1 MSHALRSLAIAV
13 AVLVAGCENSR
24 YDLGS
29 TPVADTGEESSADTS
44 EGSSSTEGAS
54 DENADASATE
64 SDSSAA
70 ESTSESDSSSES
82 DSTESTTESE
92 TDTGEPT
99 NACLDYF
106 PEGCGG
112 CINTSCSD
120 AATSCEAVEGNSCCY
135 AYCVYADFW
144 GGELELCLFE
154 CGVPA
159 PISAC
164 DALATCTQTNC
175 SADCP
180 F

>member
-1 MSHALRSLAIAV
+1 MSHALRSLAVAV
-13 AVLVAGCENSR
+13 AVLMAGCENSR

-29 TPVADTGEESSADTS
+29 TPIADTGEESSTGTS
-44 EGSSSTEGAS
+44 EGSGSTAGAS
-54 DENADASATE
+54 DENADAGATE
-64 SDSSAA
+64 SESAA

-112 CINTSCSD
+112 CINASCSD
-120 AATSCEAVEGNSCCY
+120 AATSCDAVEGNSCCY
-135 AYCVYADFW
+135 AFCVYADFW
-144 GGELELCLFE
+144 GGDLELCLIE
-154 CGVPA
+154 CGFPGPVP
-159 PISAC
+159 AC

-175 SADCP
+175 STDCP